1 MRLAREG
8 RSVAQAAHWKA
19 FRRREK
25 KAVRSALRGGMLARG
40 KAVHVTVVPQSDGE
54 EHCTPE
60 RPSHALWPRHLRDH
74 LAALLPGDASYTLCP
89 VRMQR
94 LEPFVALLLIRQR
107 PTHTAGSGQHWALG
121 AAVTSLPSGV
131 LAMVC
136 EAMMK
141 LESKL
146 DVRPGS

>member
-1 MRLAREG
+1 MACG
-8 RSVAQAAHWKA
+8 RGHVRD
-19 FRRREK
+19 RR
-25 KAVRSALRGGMLARG
+25 
-40 KAVHVTVVPQSDGE
+40 
-54 EHCTPE
+54 
-60 RPSHALWPRHLRDH
+60 
-74 LAALLPGDASYTLCP
+74 AALPPGDAPFTLCA

-107 PTHTAGSGQHWALG
+107 PTHTAGGGQHWALG
-121 AAVTSLPSGV
+121 AAVTALPSGV

>member
-1 MRLAREG
+1 MPCG
-8 RSVAQAAHWKA
+8 R
-19 FRRREK
+19 
-25 KAVRSALRGGMLARG
+25 G
-40 KAVHVTVVPQSDGE
+40 
-54 EHCTPE
+54 
-60 RPSHALWPRHLRDH
+60 HLRDRV
-74 LAALLPGDASYTLCP
+74 AALLPGEASCTLCG

-107 PTHTAGSGQHWALG
+107 PRHTAGGGQHWALG

-136 EAMMK
+136 AAMMK

-146 DVRPGS
+146 DVRPSFSGLCAAWPHGTPHAASSPLDSKHTLHDRR

>member
-1 MRLAREG
+1 
-8 RSVAQAAHWKA
+8 
-19 FRRREK
+19 
-25 KAVRSALRGGMLARG
+25 MLAHN
-40 KAVHVTVVPQSDGE
+40 KAVHVAVVPQSDGE
-54 EHCTPE
+54 EHC
-60 RPSHALWPRHLRDH
+60 PRGGRRMDCGRGHLRARV
-74 LAALLPGDASYTLCP
+74 AALLPGDASCTRCA

-107 PTHTAGSGQHWALG
+107 PTHPAGGGLHWALG

>member
-1 MRLAREG
+1 M
-8 RSVAQAAHWKA
+8 
-19 FRRREK
+19 
-25 KAVRSALRGGMLARG
+25 RG
-40 KAVHVTVVPQSDGE
+40 KAVHITVVPQSDGE
-54 EHCTPE
+54 EHCL
-60 RPSHALWPRHLRDH
+60 RGGRRMDCGRGHLRDH
-74 LAALLPGDASYTLCP
+74 CAALLPGDASCTRCG

-107 PTHTAGSGQHWALG
+107 PTHTAGCGQHWALG
-121 AAVTSLPSGV
+121 AAVTALPSGV

-136 EAMMK
+136 EALMK